1 MILNPLFLPKHLHYA
16 LKRPRWIHRKLLT
29 GFMAKYEIRGNG
41 MDENISIF
49 ILYASEILF
58 KIYEII

>member
-1 MILNPLFLPKHLHYA
+1 
-16 LKRPRWIHRKLLT
+16 
-29 GFMAKYEIRGNG
+29 MAKYEIRGNG